1 MKLGLND
8 IRRDSYRSIMIYCMI
23 KYDQTIIPGS
33 NDVKRFVDEKG
44 DNRI

>member
-8 IRRDSYRSIMIYCMI
+8 IRMDSYRSMIYCMI

-33 NDVKRFVDEKG
+33 NDVKRFADEKG